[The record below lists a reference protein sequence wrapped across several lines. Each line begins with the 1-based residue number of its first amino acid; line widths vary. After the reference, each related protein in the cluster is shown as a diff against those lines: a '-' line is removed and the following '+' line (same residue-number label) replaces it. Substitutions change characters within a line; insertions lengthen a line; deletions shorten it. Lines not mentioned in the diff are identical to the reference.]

1 MSSFAS
7 FRANARNL
15 IASPTK
21 IDPSLA
27 FGMIAVLLLLI
38 HWANQLLVTYGL
50 MYDEAQYWFW
60 GKNLDF
66 GYYSKPPM
74 IAWLMGFSTSLFGD
88 NVFGAKMLAPLIHLA
103 VAFIL
108 YRTASL
114 LKHEKP
120 VAAWVAVTYL
130 TLPVI
135 TMSSAFLAT
144 DSPLIFFWAL
154 GIYGVVNVL
163 GLMPPQTPQ
172 LSPPHTCSGWNRL
185 TFSAWFGWFIIG
197 AAIGFGMLS
206 KYTMI
211 AFVASLGLLVLIRK
225 DYRGWLLKPTPYL
238 AALLSL
244 LIFAPNIWWNMQHQ
258 FVTLQHTEDNVFSKN
273 ILLYPHDMLEFA
285 AAQFVVFGPI
295 LMVALLWKARSGTIA
310 FFFWPIVVMGL
321 VVSLLAGAQ
330 AHWIAPAYLAGTLM
344 VVPWL
349 YAHARN
355 WLKASLALHLLLL
368 GLFYALPSLPLKRDF
383 LVNHYVWGEVAP
395 EVKMWQQKYPDALL
409 LADDRKL
416 SAALTYALRN
426 EETGAPHLVYKWNPS
441 QAVHDHYDLLT
452 QKIDLKGKELLFIA
466 RNPESIDA
474 HGGKLLA
481 QFNHRGK
488 DFYVFYMPAFRGFE

>member
-1 MSSFAS
+1 MSLFTS

-15 IASPTK
+15 ISSCTNQN
-21 IDPSLA
+21 PSYT
-27 FGMIAVLLLLI
+27 FGMMAALLLLI
-38 HWANQLLVTYGL
+38 HWGNQLAGTYGL

-60 GKNLDF
+60 GKNPDF

-74 IAWLMGFSTSLFGD
+74 IAWLMGFSTSIFGD
-88 NVFGAKMLAPLIHLA
+88 SVFGVKMLAPLIHAA

-108 YRTASL
+108 YRTALL

-120 VAAWVAVTYL
+120 VATWVAVTYL

-144 DSPLIFFWAL
+144 DSPLILCWAIGMYAAL
-154 GIYGVVNVL
+154 RVL
-163 GLMPPQTPQ
+163 EERSLKWW
-172 LSPPHTCSGWNRL
+172 L
-185 TFSAWFGWFIIG
+185 IVG

-211 AFVASLGLLVLIRK
+211 AFVASLGLLVLTRK
-225 DYRGWLLKPTPYL
+225 EHRGWLLKPAPYL
-238 AALLSL
+238 AALFSL

-273 ILLYPHDMLEFA
+273 ILLYPKDMLEFA
-285 AAQFVVFGPI
+285 AAQFAVFGPI
-295 LMVALLWKARSGTIA
+295 LLVTLLWKARGGIVS
-310 FFFWPIVVMGL
+310 FFFWPIAGMGL

-355 WLKASLALHLLLL
+355 WLKASLILHLLLMV
-368 GLFYALPSLPLKRDF
+368 LFYALPTLLPQLSLKKDLF
-383 LVNHYVWGEVAP
+383 ANHYVWGEIAP
-395 EVKMWQQKYPDALL
+395 ELKMWQQRYPNALL

-416 SAALTYALRN
+416 SAALTYALRD
-426 EETGAPHLVYKWNPS
+426 EQTGKPHLVYKWNPM
-441 QAVHDHYDLLT
+441 QKVADHYDLLT
-452 QKIDLKGKELLFIA
+452 HQLDLKDKELLFIA

-474 HGGKLLA
+474 YGGKLLA
-481 QFNHRGK
+481 EFTHRGIN
-488 DFYVFYMPAFRGFE
+488 FYVFYMPAFRGFK